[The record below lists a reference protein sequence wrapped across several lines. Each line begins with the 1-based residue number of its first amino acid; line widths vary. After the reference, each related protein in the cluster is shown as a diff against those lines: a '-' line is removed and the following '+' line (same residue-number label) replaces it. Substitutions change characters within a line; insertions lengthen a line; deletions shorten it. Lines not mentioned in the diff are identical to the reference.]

1 MFIGQLRVV
10 TDLAEGE
17 RAIPERHHSYQL
29 KSEDDPALDT
39 LVAYVERRGDR
50 LIARGVNGEDYA
62 VSGPDG
68 FEMKTIRNW
77 LRG

>member
-1 MFIGQLRVV
+1 MWIGQLRRV

-17 RAIPERHHSYQL
+17 QAFPEAGLSYQL
-29 KSEDDPALDT
+29 QSEDDPALDT
-39 LVAYVERRGDR
+39 TVVWVQRRGDR
-50 LIARGVNGEDYA
+50 LIARGANGEDYA

-68 FEMKTIRNW
+68 YEMQTVRNW